1 MKTIL
6 LMEDDAASRESLADL
21 LELAGYGV
29 HAAPNGQVGL
39 ALALAHPPDLVLCN
53 SWLPVLDGYG
63 VLAHFTQHPRL
74 AGVPFIFLTTI
85 IDPADQRRAMALGAD
100 DYLTKPFAEDEL
112 LGAIAGRLAR
122 FRRLQADYDLP
133 ATGGL
138 GEFLAD
144 ARASARLNHLA
155 GDRKTHVV
163 RHRQDVYLEGDEATR
178 AYFVQSGRVK
188 TLKTTAGGKELITC
202 LYGPGEFLG
211 FLPLLEHT
219 PHRDSA
225 VAVEDSEL
233 VYISQDEFAQLLHHA
248 GVGPQFIR
256 LLAGRVSAREQQLLH
271 MAYHSTRRRVADVL
285 LHLHEQAGGLPT
297 TAIQVAREDLAALV
311 GTAPESLARTLSE
324 FRQDG
329 LIELT
334 PKAVRVLEPD
344 KLRHTPW

>member
-6 LMEDDAASRESLADL
+6 LMEDDAGMREATAEL
-21 LELAGYGV
+21 LERAGYGV

-53 SWLPVLDGYG
+53 VLLPVLDGYG

-74 AGVPFIFLTTI
+74 AGVPFIFLTAQA
-85 IDPADQRRAMALGAD
+85 DPADQRRAMALGAD
-100 DYLTKPFAEDEL
+100 DYLTRPLAEAEL

-122 FRRLQADYDLP
+122 FRHLQSDHDLA

-144 ARASARLNHLA
+144 ARATARLDHLA
-155 GDRKTHVV
+155 GDRKAHPV
-163 RHRQDVYLEGDEATR
+163 RKKQDVYLEGDEATR

-188 TLKTTAGGKELITC
+188 TVKATAAGKELITC
-202 LYGPGEFLG
+202 LYGPGEFFG
-211 FLPLLEHT
+211 YLPLLEHT

-225 VAVEDSEL
+225 VALDDAEL
-233 VYISQDEFAQLLHHA
+233 VYISQDDFTLLLHHA
-248 GVGPQFIR
+248 EVGPQFMR

-271 MAYHSTRRRVADVL
+271 MAYHSIRRRVADVL

-311 GTAPESLARTLSE
+311 GTTPESLTRTLSE

-329 LIELT
+329 LLELT
-334 PKAVRVLEPD
+334 PKAVRLLEPE
-344 KLRHTPW
+344 KLRHAPW